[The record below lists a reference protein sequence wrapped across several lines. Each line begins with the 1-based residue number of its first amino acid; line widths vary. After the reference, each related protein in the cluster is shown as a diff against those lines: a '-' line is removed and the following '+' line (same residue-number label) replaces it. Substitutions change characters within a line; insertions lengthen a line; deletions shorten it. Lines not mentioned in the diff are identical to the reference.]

1 MNEMGSKI
9 QSDSY
14 FLFTQAKGSFNTVF
28 DNFIKKKK
36 KTQFHGV
43 AFSTC
48 GALSSKFW
56 FEVSGVRDV
65 S

>member
-1 MNEMGSKI
+1 M
-9 QSDSY
+9 
-14 FLFTQAKGSFNTVF
+14 TVISCSHKPKAILTHF

-36 KTQFHGV
+36 NQFHGV

-65 S
+65 N